1 MPEALGSPLPAAP
14 ASTVARSSLTV
25 ASTAIAA
32 ASLAPVSEI
41 VTFASLS
48 VPLPSRIA

>member
-1 MPEALGSPLPAAP
+1 M
-14 ASTVARSSLTV
+14 TV
-25 ASTAIAA
+25 ASTTIEA

-41 VTFASLS
+41 ETFASLS